1 MRIKTENL
9 GIKIKTCTAFYTS
22 KDRKYFQSHETIE
35 ISSHMNDEWVEIKQ
49 SHVYVEIDWSE
60 KQDRMSW
67 SKLNHWRCYAKKK
80 DNRGRGSTPGR
91 APSVESVKIEER
103 RPTINEGLGESGRW
117 WGRDVHMKELLA
129 RLNDYAL
136 RIHRTTIHWLHGHSN
151 RARQNQEQEC

>member
-9 GIKIKTCTAFYTS
+9 GIKIKTCTTFYTS

-60 KQDRMSW
+60 KQDQMSW

-80 DNRGRGSTPGR
+80 RI
-91 APSVESVKIEER
+91 IEAGDR
-103 RPTINEGLGESGRW
+103 RQEEP
-117 WGRDVHMKELLA
+117 
-129 RLNDYAL
+129 RL
-136 RIHRTTIHWLHGHSN
+136 
-151 RARQNQEQEC
+151 